1 MNKLDIFDVGHGDSM
16 LFTVDDQNLYPL
28 LIDTGKKKD
37 QIYKRINC
45 EKFNIM
51 ITHQDLDHMGGI
63 EELFKYKSNQIRK
76 IYIPLYIP
84 EIIKIFSRIILMGKN
99 NMSTINNINSMILN
113 NLSKINFVYEGYNKD
128 YGYELGRYN
137 EILNPPLKDFD
148 HFQKK
153 DFKKFTYEKAIEV
166 LNEMDIFSDNFVYD
180 YIPEYTEG
188 LSEELIS
195 SKIKYYKYIVRAI
208 AFNFKN
214 KKNIS
219 KKVKANRL
227 NKLFTISSNNI
238 SIILKYEEDFSILF
252 TGDAGDKVIN
262 KLIYK
267 QLVKNIDVLKIPHH
281 GGKNSVEKNILKT
294 LKPSYGILSHG
305 NRKFN
310 RGSVPT
316 NTTIS
321 ELIKNNVNILATNN
335 FSTNIYKQ
343 KGRVSHNI
351 KGLDIHFK

>member
-1 MNKLDIFDVGHGDSM
+1 
-16 LFTVDDQNLYPL
+16 
-28 LIDTGKKKD
+28 
-37 QIYKRINC
+37 
-45 EKFNIM
+45 
-51 ITHQDLDHMGGI
+51 
-63 EELFKYKSNQIRK
+63 
-76 IYIPLYIP
+76 
-84 EIIKIFSRIILMGKN
+84 MGKN

-219 KKVKANRL
+219 KK
-227 NKLFTISSNNI
+227 
-238 SIILKYEEDFSILF
+238 
-252 TGDAGDKVIN
+252 
-262 KLIYK
+262 
-267 QLVKNIDVLKIPHH
+267 
-281 GGKNSVEKNILKT
+281 
-294 LKPSYGILSHG
+294 
-305 NRKFN
+305 
-310 RGSVPT
+310 
-316 NTTIS
+316 
-321 ELIKNNVNILATNN
+321 
-335 FSTNIYKQ
+335 
-343 KGRVSHNI
+343 
-351 KGLDIHFK
+351 